1 MVTLVA
7 INEQGGDTTIVIEI
21 PVAEVELF
29 IPNVFTPPTDP
40 NGYFRIAKKNDGSS
54 SGSEYIPIQYEYQR
68 MELIVLDRWGRKVY
82 DDSNYKN
89 DWDGDNLPD
98 GTYYY
103 KLNTFGYFQDK
114 SYTGAVTIIRE
125 K

>member
-1 MVTLVA
+1 
-7 INEQGGDTTIVIEI
+7 
-21 PVAEVELF
+21 
-29 IPNVFTPPTDP
+29 
-40 NGYFRIAKKNDGSS
+40 
-54 SGSEYIPIQYEYQR
+54 
-68 MELIVLDRWGRKVY
+68 VLDRWGRKVY